1 MKITKKLVKQ
11 IIQEELEAQLE
22 EQMTDAE
29 LAAAEKAAIA
39 KGFVDP
45 ITDKPTMIKGYPART
60 ETKMMQVMLNLALK
74 GMNSKLPPLKVDGKF
89 GPKTRAAN
97 AEVRKNL
104 KKQNVK
110 VGKGSTHAER
120 MIDGMAR
127 LAGMSKEKLKKIAV
141 AKVVGA
147 ELEPAVARI
156 DKEIATVDRTA
167 SPAGIFI
174 KESFER
180 FLLK

>member
-1 MKITKKLVKQ
+1 MKITKELVKQ
-11 IIQEELEAQLE
+11 IIQEEIDKQLE

-29 LAAAEKAAIA
+29 LDAAEKAAMA
-39 KGFVDP
+39 KGFEP

-167 SPAGIFI
+167 SPAGIFT

-180 FLLK
+180 FLK